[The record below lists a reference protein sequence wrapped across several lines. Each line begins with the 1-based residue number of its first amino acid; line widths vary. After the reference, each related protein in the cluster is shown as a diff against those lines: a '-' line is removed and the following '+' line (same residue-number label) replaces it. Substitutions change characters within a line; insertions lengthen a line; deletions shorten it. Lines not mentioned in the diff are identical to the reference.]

1 MTWSQIAAQP
11 WMLWRRQV
19 AAILRL
25 ELKKSLFSKR
35 AWWIYILTLGPV
47 AITGLHS
54 LVSSRSSN
62 IHHTMGEDNMIF
74 AGIFQ
79 VYFLRLGIFFGCLGI
94 FSNLFRAE
102 MLEHTLHYYFMSPV
116 RREVLAVSKYLA
128 GLIAAIVY
136 FVGSVVLSF
145 LFMSAH
151 LGPVFQQ
158 YLFHGPGLHQL
169 GWYALTAALA
179 CVGYGSVFLLTGVL
193 YRNPMIPAAA
203 VFVWENLNPFLP
215 SLLKKFSV
223 IFYLKSLCPVG
234 EIPTD
239 GPLAFLATM
248 TEPPPA
254 WLAIPGLLVVS
265 ALILVYAAAKARKL
279 EVSYSD

>member
-1 MTWSQIAAQP
+1 MTWSQITAQP

-54 LVSSRSSN
+54 LIDRGSN
-62 IHHTMGEDNMIF
+62 HSLGDDYMIY

-102 MLEHTLHYYFMSPV
+102 VLERTLHYYFMAPV

-128 GLIAAIVY
+128 GLIAAAVY
-136 FVGSVVLSF
+136 FTGSVVLSY
-145 LFMSAH
+145 LFIGAH
-151 LGPVFQQ
+151 WGPVYQQ
-158 YLFHGPGLHQL
+158 YLTHGPGMQQL

-179 CVGYGSVFLLTGVL
+179 CVGYGSVFMLTGVL
-193 YRNPMIPAAA
+193 YRNPMIPAA
-203 VFVWENLNPFLP
+203 VVMIWENLNPFLP
-215 SLLKKFSV
+215 SVLKKFSV
-223 IFYLKSLCPVG
+223 IFYLKSLCPVS

-239 GPLAFLATM
+239 GPLAFLATV
-248 TEPPPA
+248 TEPTPA

-265 ALILVYAAAKARKL
+265 ALVLAYAAARARKL
-279 EVSYSD
+279 EVSYSE

>member
-1 MTWSQIAAQP
+1 MTRSQIAAMP

-35 AWWIYILTLGPV
+35 AWWIYILALGPV
-47 AITGLHS
+47 VITGLHS
-54 LVSSRSSN
+54 VFSGNS
-62 IHHTMGEDNMIF
+62 HHTLAEDNMVF

-102 MLEHTLHYYFMSPV
+102 VLERTLHYYFMSPV
-116 RREVLAVSKYLA
+116 RREVLAVSKYIA

-136 FVGSVVLSF
+136 LVGSVVLSF
-145 LFMSAH
+145 LFISAH
-151 LGPVFQQ
+151 WGPVFQQ
-158 YLFHGPGLHQL
+158 YLFHGPGLAQL

-179 CVGYGSVFLLTGVL
+179 CVGYGAVFLLTGVII
-193 YRNPMIPAAA
+193 RNPLIPAA
-203 VFVWENLNPFLP
+203 VVMVWENLNPFLP

-223 IFYLKSLCPVG
+223 IFYLKSLCPAG
-234 EIPTD
+234 EIPAD
-239 GPLAFLATM
+239 GPLAFLATL
-248 TEPPPA
+248 TDPTPA
-254 WLAIPGLLVVS
+254 WLAIPGLLIVS
-265 ALILVYAAAKARKL
+265 ALLLGYAAAKTRSL
-279 EVSYSD
+279 EVSYSE

>member
-1 MTWSQIAAQP
+1 MTWSQIATQP

-19 AAILRL
+19 AAIVRL

-35 AWWIYILTLGPV
+35 AWWIYILALGPV
-47 AITGLHS
+47 AIAGMHS
-54 LVSSRSSN
+54 LFSGNGR
-62 IHHTMGEDNMIF
+62 HTLGEDNMVF

-102 MLEHTLHYYFMSPV
+102 VLERTLHYYFMSPV

-128 GLIAAIVY
+128 GLIAAVTY
-136 FVGSVVLSF
+136 FTGSVVLTY
-145 LFMSAH
+145 LFICAH
-151 LGPVFQQ
+151 FGPVFQQ
-158 YLFHGPGLHQL
+158 YLFHGPGLSQL

-203 VFVWENLNPFLP
+203 VFIWENLNPFLP
-215 SLLKKFSV
+215 ALLKKFSV

-234 EIPTD
+234 DIPTD

-248 TEPPPA
+248 TEPTPA

-265 ALILVYAAAKARKL
+265 ALVLAYAAAKSRNL

>member
-1 MTWSQIAAQP
+1 MTWSQIATQP
-11 WMLWRRQV
+11 WMLWRRQL

-54 LVSSRSSN
+54 VFSSN
-62 IHHTMGEDNMIF
+62 MHHSMGEDNMIF

-102 MLEHTLHYYFMSPV
+102 VLERTLHYYFMSPV
-116 RREVLAVSKYLA
+116 RREVLCIGKYIA
-128 GLIAAIVY
+128 GLLAAIVY
-136 FVGSVVLSF
+136 FVGSVALSF
-145 LFMSAH
+145 LFISAH
-151 LGPVFQQ
+151 WGPVFQQ

-169 GWYALTAALA
+169 GWYVLTTALA
-179 CVGYGSVFLLTGVL
+179 CVGYGSVFLLTGVI

-203 VFVWENLNPFLP
+203 VWIWENLNPFLP
-215 SLLKKFSV
+215 SLLKKFSI

-234 EIPTD
+234 EIPAD
-239 GPLAFLATM
+239 GPLAILATM
-248 TEPPPA
+248 TEPTPA

-265 ALILVYAAAKARKL
+265 ALILAYAATKSRKL
-279 EVSYSD
+279 EVSYSE

>member
-1 MTWSQIAAQP
+1 MTWSQIATQP

-47 AITGLHS
+47 VITGLHS
-54 LVSSRSSN
+54 LFPGN
-62 IHHTMGEDNMIF
+62 GGHTIGEDNMIF

-102 MLEHTLHYYFMSPV
+102 VLERTLHYYFMSPV
-116 RREVLAVSKYLA
+116 RREVLAFSKYLA
-128 GLIAAIVY
+128 GLVAAVTY
-136 FVGSVVLSF
+136 FTGSVVLEFSVYIGA
-145 LFMSAH
+145 LGSRLPAIPLSRTGPRPIRLVCRSPPRSPASAMDRYSCSR
-151 LGPVFQQ
+151 GIIF
-158 YLFHGPGLHQL
+158 
-169 GWYALTAALA
+169 
-179 CVGYGSVFLLTGVL
+179 
-193 YRNPMIPAAA
+193 RNPLIPAAV

-223 IFYLKSLCPVG
+223 IFYLKSLCPAGDTV
-234 EIPTD
+234 E
-239 GPLAFLATM
+239 GPLAILIT
-248 TEPPPA
+248 TTNPTPA
-254 WLAIPGLLVVS
+254 WLAIPGLLLVS
-265 ALILVYAAAKARKL
+265 ALVLTYAATKSRSL
-279 EVSYSD
+279 EVTYSD

>member
-1 MTWSQIAAQP
+1 MTASQISAMP

-47 AITGLHS
+47 VITGLHS
-54 LVSSRSSN
+54 VFSGGN
-62 IHHTMGEDNMIF
+62 HTMGDDEMIF

-102 MLEHTLHYYFMSPV
+102 VLEHTLHYYFMSPV

-128 GLIAAIVY
+128 GLIAATVY

-145 LFMSAH
+145 LFIAAH
-151 LGPVFQQ
+151 WGPVFQQ
-158 YLFHGPGLHQL
+158 YLFHGPGMHQL
-169 GWYALTAALA
+169 GAYALTTALA
-179 CVGYGSVFLLTGVL
+179 CVGYGSVFMLTGVL
-193 YRNPMIPAAA
+193 YRNPMIPAAM
-203 VFVWENLNPFLP
+203 VMIWENLNPFLP
-215 SLLKKFSV
+215 SLLKKFSI
-223 IFYLKSLCPVG
+223 IFYLKSLCPTSD
-234 EIPTD
+234 IPVD
-239 GPLAFLATM
+239 GPLAILATM
-248 TEPPPA
+248 TEPTPA
-254 WLAIPGLLVVS
+254 WLAIPGLLIVS
-265 ALILVYAAAKARKL
+265 ALLLAYAATKARTL
-279 EVSYSD
+279 EVSYSE

>member
-1 MTWSQIAAQP
+1 MTWTEVSQQP

-19 AAILRL
+19 AAILRM

-54 LVSSRSSN
+54 LVGRN
-62 IHHTMGEDNMIF
+62 NGHTMGEDNMIF

-79 VYFLRLGIFFGCLGI
+79 VYFLRLGIFFGCMGI

-102 MLEHTLHYYFMSPV
+102 VLERTLHYYFLSPV

-128 GLIAAIVY
+128 GVIAATLY
-136 FVGSVVLSF
+136 FAGSVVLCF
-145 LFMSAH
+145 LFISAH
-151 LGPVFQQ
+151 WGPVFQQ

-169 GWYALTAALA
+169 GWYALTAALG
-179 CVGYGSVFLLTGVL
+179 CVGYGAVFLLTGVI
-193 YRNPMIPAAA
+193 YRNPMIPAAV
-203 VFVWENLNPFLP
+203 VFIWENLNPFLP
-215 SLLKKFSV
+215 SLAKKFSIV
-223 IFYLKSLCPVG
+223 FYLKSLCPIG
-234 EIPTD
+234 DIPPD

-248 TEPPPA
+248 TEPTPA
-254 WLAIPGLLVVS
+254 WLAIPGLLLLS
-265 ALILVYAAAKARKL
+265 SLVLAYAAAKSRKL